1 MASLNVNEVIV
12 CFEGLIGLPDFSFP
26 IFVEVVA
33 LWLLLLPLMML
44 LLFRFLLLER
54 SSKIDNAYGESAG
67 GQMTLSRSSISYL
80 MVSDL
85 LLTLVNE
92 VLFDAEDGRYFD
104 IKWVC
109 GLPFSSSCICYT
121 LSGVGVCLICG
132 TRLVECIRPLC
143 CVFTFRCET

>member
-26 IFVEVVA
+26 IFVEVA

-44 LLFRFLLLER
+44 LLFRFLLLVR

-104 IKWVC
+104 IK
-109 GLPFSSSCICYT
+109 
-121 LSGVGVCLICG
+121 VGVWFALLLQLYLLYSKWCWSVLDLRD
-132 TRLVECIRPLC
+132 TFSRMYQASVLC
-143 CVFTFRCET
+143 VYLQM